1 MEPADQPWTVEF
13 IDFAAVTKALKKISV
28 QERSVAL
35 RALVFDLET
44 YGLTVFASDRAKW
57 LGSGLAEFRYRK
69 DPGVLLRFFFFIDGT
84 RCFIV
89 LSAYDKK
96 REPSHSRQQAEI
108 AKARKIMDKIIGK

>member
-1 MEPADQPWTVEF
+1 MEPRDQPWTVTF
-13 IDFAAVTKALKKISV
+13 VDFGAVTKSLKKVSV

-44 YGLTVFASDRAKW
+44 YGLNIFASDRAKW

-69 DPGVLLRFFFFIDGT
+69 DPSVLIRFFFFIDGI

-96 REPSHSRQQAEI
+96 RAPSPSRQQAEI

>member
-1 MEPADQPWTVEF
+1 MEPADQLWTVEF
-13 IDFAAVTKALKKISV
+13 VDFVAVTKSLKRLSV

-44 YGLTVFASDRAKW
+44 YGLNIFASDRAKW

-69 DPGVLLRFFFFIDGT
+69 DPSVLIRFFFFIDGT

-96 REPSHSRQQAEI
+96 RDPSPSRQQAEI
-108 AKARKIMDKIIGK
+108 AKARKIVEKVLRK